1 MGMLTAFGR
10 SVIRDKDSPHLT
22 ERMRHMDIPTEMRW
36 RARSAATGTDAT
48 TLSIDRIPD
57 LALWRPGTP
66 VLSVYVRNDPRDPA
80 NTAACRG
87 GWSNCGA

>member
-1 MGMLTAFGR
+1 M
-10 SVIRDKDSPHLT
+10 
-22 ERMRHMDIPTEMRW
+22 PTEMRW

-66 VLSVYVRNDPRDPA
+66 VLSVYVQRPA
-80 NTAACRG
+80 G
-87 GWSNCGA
+87 SG